1 MQVNKVFF
9 GALYMFDLPQENS
22 REAGQVMVV
31 PYTLDEFL
39 LEKENLDS
47 VKNLNTCNQIMG

>member
-22 REAGQVMVV
+22 REAGQVIVV
-31 PYTLDEFL
+31 PHTWDAFTI
-39 LEKENLDS
+39 EKKIQNSL
-47 VKNLNTCNQIMG
+47 KNLTPTTKL